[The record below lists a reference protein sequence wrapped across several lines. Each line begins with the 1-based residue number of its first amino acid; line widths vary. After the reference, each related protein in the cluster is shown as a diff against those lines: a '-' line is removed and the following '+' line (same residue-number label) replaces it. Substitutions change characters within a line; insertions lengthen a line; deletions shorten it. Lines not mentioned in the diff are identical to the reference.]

1 MPDSTKTPFPASVL
15 EWLRAGYPEG
25 VPPKDR
31 FPLVALLRRAAL
43 TDTQVQEI
51 VLDLVSPAH
60 GALDDGAI
68 SHDEIATYIRRHMGH
83 SAGST
88 PDQIDAE
95 PTAEDIA
102 RVSARLAAGGWP
114 LADPAAL

>member
-1 MPDSTKTPFPASVL
+1 MPS
-15 EWLRAGYPEG
+15 
-25 VPPKDR
+25 KDR

-51 VLDLVSPAH
+51 VLDLVSPAT

-68 SHDEIATYIRRHMGH
+68 SHDEIATYIR
-83 SAGST
+83 
-88 PDQIDAE
+88 DQIDAE
-95 PTAEDIA
+95 PTTEDIA
-102 RVSARLAAGGWP
+102 RVSARLAAGGRP

>member
-1 MPDSTKTPFPASVL
+1 MTDSTKTAFPASVL

-43 TDTQVQEI
+43 TDAQVQEI
-51 VLDLVSPAH
+51 VLDLVSPAT

-68 SHDEIATYIRRHMGH
+68 STDEIATYIRG
-83 SAGST
+83 
-88 PDQIDAE
+88 QIDDE
-95 PTAEDIA
+95 PTTEDIS

>member
-1 MPDSTKTPFPASVL
+1 MTDPTKTPFPASVL
-15 EWLRAGYPEG
+15 DWLRAGYPEG

-31 FPLVALLRRAAL
+31 FPLVALLRHAAL

-51 VLDLVSPAH
+51 VLELVSPAN
-60 GALDDGAI
+60 GALEDGAI
-68 SHDEIATYIRRHMGH
+68 SHDEIATYIR
-83 SAGST
+83 
-88 PDQIDAE
+88 DQIDAE
-95 PTAEDIA
+95 PTDEDIS

>member
-1 MPDSTKTPFPASVL
+1 MTDSTKTAFPASVL
-15 EWLRAGYPEG
+15 EWLRAGYPDG

-43 TDTQVQEI
+43 TDAQLHEI
-51 VLDLVSPAH
+51 VLELVSPAN
-60 GALDDGAI
+60 GALDDGGI
-68 SHDEIATYIRRHMGH
+68 STDEIATYIRQ
-83 SAGST
+83 
-88 PDQIDAE
+88 QIDTE
-95 PTAEDIA
+95 PTAEDIS

>member
-1 MPDSTKTPFPASVL
+1 MTDPRKSTFPSSVL

-43 TDTQVQEI
+43 TDAQVQEV
-51 VLDLVSPAH
+51 VLELVSPAT
-60 GALDDGAI
+60 GALDHGAI
-68 SHDEIATYIRRHMGH
+68 PPGEIATYIR
-83 SAGST
+83 
-88 PDQIDAE
+88 DQIDAD

>member
-1 MPDSTKTPFPASVL
+1 MSDTTFPASVL

-31 FPLVALLRRAAL
+31 FPLVALLRKAEL
-43 TDTQVQEI
+43 TDAQVHEV
-51 VLDLVSPAH
+51 VLSLVSPIG
-60 GALDDGAI
+60 GALEDGAI
-68 SHDEIATYIRRHMGH
+68 TNEEITDYVRELVDH
-83 SAGST
+83 
-88 PDQIDAE
+88 E

-114 LADPAAL
+114 LADPASLT

>member
-1 MPDSTKTPFPASVL
+1 MTDSTKTAFPASVL

-43 TDTQVQEI
+43 TDAQVQEI
-51 VLDLVSPAH
+51 VLELVSPAT

-68 SHDEIATYIRRHMGH
+68 SNDEIASYIR
-83 SAGST
+83 
-88 PDQIDAE
+88 DQIDAE
-95 PTAEDIA
+95 PTAEDIS
-102 RVSARLAAGGWP
+102 RVSARLASGGWP

>member
-1 MPDSTKTPFPASVL
+1 MTDSTKTAFPASVL

-43 TDTQVQEI
+43 TDAQVQEI
-51 VLDLVSPAH
+51 VLELVSPAT

-68 SHDEIATYIRRHMGH
+68 SNDEIASYIR
-83 SAGST
+83 
-88 PDQIDAE
+88 DQIESE
-95 PTAEDIA
+95 PTAEDIS

>member
-1 MPDSTKTPFPASVL
+1 MTEPTKPAFPASVL

-43 TDTQVQEI
+43 TDTQVQDI
-51 VLDLVSPAH
+51 VLDLVSPAN
-60 GALDDGAI
+60 GALTDGVI
-68 SHDEIATYIRRHMGH
+68 SRSEIETYIRE
-83 SAGST
+83 
-88 PDQIDAE
+88 QIAAD

>member
-1 MPDSTKTPFPASVL
+1 MTDSTKTAFPASVL

-43 TDTQVQEI
+43 TDAQVQEI
-51 VLDLVSPAH
+51 VLELVSPAN

-68 SHDEIATYIRRHMGH
+68 STAEIATYIR
-83 SAGST
+83 
-88 PDQIDAE
+88 DQIDAE
-95 PTAEDIA
+95 PTAEDIS

>member
-1 MPDSTKTPFPASVL
+1 MTDSTKTAFPASVL

-43 TDTQVQEI
+43 
-51 VLDLVSPAH
+51 
-60 GALDDGAI
+60 DDGAI
-68 SHDEIATYIRRHMGH
+68 STEEIATYIR
-83 SAGST
+83 
-88 PDQIDAE
+88 DQIDAE
-95 PTAEDIA
+95 PTAEDIS